1 MIQYYFVKDGKQLGP
16 FSMEELADFDINEN
30 TLIWYVGLDN
40 WKTAAEIKHLKI
52 RNKSNRLS
60 IYFLMWVFFLL
71 FVYYFF
77 NNYSNQESEIDEGL
91 YEEIKSSSYS
101 TDVDFNFYVDKFYR
115 DARVMGLYPVA
126 PKTISIKFADLNKL
140 EKTTH
145 IHALCFGVND
155 DERIE
160 IYVNPITWERF
171 NKPMRYVLM
180 YHELAHDVFNIP
192 DLESSSPIAI
202 KKLMNPSLSD
212 FRSFTMDEFIESYQ
226 SLFLEILADS

>member
-1 MIQYYFVKDGKQLGP
+1 MMFPSADIEDTHNIPHRGDFIMRLNEITMMIETK
-16 FSMEELADFDINEN
+16 
-30 TLIWYVGLDN
+30 
-40 WKTAAEIKHLKI
+40 
-52 RNKSNRLS
+52 
-60 IYFLMWVFFLL
+60 
-71 FVYYFF
+71 
-77 NNYSNQESEIDEGL
+77 NYSRNVQKSE
-91 YEEIKSSSYS
+91 
-101 TDVDFNFYVDKFYR
+101 VDKFYR